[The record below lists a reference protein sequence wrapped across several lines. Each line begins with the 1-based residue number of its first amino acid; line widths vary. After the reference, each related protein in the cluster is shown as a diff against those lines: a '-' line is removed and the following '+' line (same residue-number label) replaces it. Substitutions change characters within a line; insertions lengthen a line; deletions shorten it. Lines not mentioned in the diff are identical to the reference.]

1 MLDFGAVAILTTTRF
16 GEWLLRQM
24 KERGEIPAD
33 LARGAQIS
41 QSSITAY
48 TTTVT
53 VPSYGNAAKIAR
65 HYGMDLE
72 DVLAVVQGRDTD
84 VPASE
89 DVVIPEVREVLAR
102 MTPEEQKLYALRA
115 VRLAEDLLREAR
127 GGKQ

>member
-1 MLDFGAVAILTTTRF
+1 MLDFGAVATLTTTRF

-53 VPSYGNAAKIAR
+53 VPSYGNMAKIAR

-72 DVLAVVQGRDTD
+72 DIVAIVQGRDD

-102 MTPEEQKLYALRA
+102 MTPGEQKQYALRA

-127 GGKQ
+127 GEKQ